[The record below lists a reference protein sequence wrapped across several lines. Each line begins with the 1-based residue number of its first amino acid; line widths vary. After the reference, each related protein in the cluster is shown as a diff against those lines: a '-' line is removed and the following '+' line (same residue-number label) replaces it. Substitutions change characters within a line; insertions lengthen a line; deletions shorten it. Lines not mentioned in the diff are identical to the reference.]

1 MEGLPQPPSLGF
13 REVEAYIAPLL
24 PALVPGGGG
33 SLSSASSAYAAF
45 VYEGVWA
52 SGFISLFLCAWWS
65 DEISIRLM
73 TLSDGLKMDLSVVAS
88 FVLRM
93 RSRSRSIDALRWKKR
108 E

>member
-1 MEGLPQPPSLGF
+1 MEGLPQQPSLGF

-24 PALVPGGGG
+24 PALSARGVPRDGGGG
-33 SLSSASSAYAAF
+33 SR
-45 VYEGVWA
+45 A